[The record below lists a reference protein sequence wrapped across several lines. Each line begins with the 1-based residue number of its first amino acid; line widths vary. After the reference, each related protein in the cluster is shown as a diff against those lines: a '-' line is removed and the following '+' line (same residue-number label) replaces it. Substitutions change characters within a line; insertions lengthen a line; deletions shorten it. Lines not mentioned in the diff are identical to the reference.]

1 MVCCR
6 GLHSPISPPSR
17 LDTKCSPA
25 LSPQAPPQAIV
36 AIGWIRSRSAPR
48 VLKVARPLRLVLQAS
63 RDEGTN
69 VAGQWVAAHQCER
82 PLDLFGSA
90 GMGFEVN
97 DGLEALLCRAEVVL
111 LKMA

>member
-17 LDTKCSPA
+17 LETNCSPA
-25 LSPQAPPQAIV
+25 PRPQAPPQAIV
-36 AIGWIRSRSAPR
+36 AIAWIRSRSAPR

-69 VAGQWVAAHQCER
+69 VAGQWVAAPQCER
-82 PLDLFGSA
+82 PLNLFGVP
-90 GMGFEVN
+90 GMRVELT
-97 DGLEALLCRAEVVL
+97 DGPE
-111 LKMA
+111 